1 MLGTPSKHVILA
13 QPHHATLASTESV
26 PRPLDRWRQLL
37 MDFYLASQSLSDAWP
52 PLKTVQF
59 VQLALVQQKETARHI
74 GLKTIGGDID
84 AVYGH
89 KINTNFFDLFTDLQR
104 SSLYLLE
111 GRPGSGKTTLMI
123 YVTNQWAK
131 GKIMTSQSIKLVFL
145 VQLRRLGGRDDVY
158 LQDLLQVACSDFPT
172 EDMQQV
178 LKYISENRGEGVVFL
193 LDGFDE
199 YTPGKNPEN
208 FISRLIMKNI
218 FCRSIVVVSSRP
230 DATQPFRH
238 VTSKWIE
245 VVGFF
250 EEEVIQYI
258 KQSGEV
264 ERAQG
269 LIQHLEQHPN
279 LMNLCYLPLHCA
291 MLVFLYE
298 PEDAA
303 LPNTE
308 TEFYRDF
315 TLSILI
321 RNICKKSEST
331 NLSHKLKSFDCLP
344 HRERKIFDRICK
356 LAFEATVASQQIFEK
371 SELDKLCFDDSYP
384 ENTEG
389 SLGLVVT
396 DRYFVKY
403 GIDETYTFLHL
414 TFQEYLAAVHIA
426 GLSDSE
432 SEQINIV
439 STHCSQKHLYVTW
452 RFLFGMLDYSKES
465 TVNLFKLV
473 LGATH
478 DDHLLHIQC
487 TYESHHRSAC
497 ADVLRFH
504 ENNLQFNNRL
514 LSASDMTCI
523 TYVLKTAEYTT
534 NNLIFNHCDFSVNE
548 AVALLKGV
556 GDRQLSL
563 TML

>member
-1 MLGTPSKHVILA
+1 MLGTPSKRVRLA
-13 QPHHATLASTESV
+13 QPPHATLASTESV
-26 PRPLDRWRQLL
+26 PLPLDRCRQLL

-74 GLKTIGGDID
+74 GLKTIRGDID

-199 YTPGKNPEN
+199 YVPGKNPEN
-208 FISRLIMKNI
+208 FISRLITKKI

-238 VTSKWIE
+238 VTSKLIE

-250 EEEVIQYI
+250 EEEVIQYV
-258 KQSGEV
+258 KQSVEV

-321 RNICKKSEST
+321 RSTCKKSEST
-331 NLSHKLKSFDCLP
+331 NPTLNLESFDCLP
-344 HRERKIFDRICK
+344 DNERKIVDRICK
-356 LAFEATVASQQIFEK
+356 LAFEATLTSKQVFKK
-371 SELDKLCFDDSYP
+371 SELDNISP
-384 ENTEG
+384 GNVEG
-389 SLGLVVT
+389 SLGLLVF

-403 GIDETYTFLHL
+403 VLDETYTFLHL

-426 GLSDSE
+426 GLGDFE

-452 RFLFGMLDYSKES
+452 RFLFGMLDYSKEG

-473 LGATH
+473 LDATRG
-478 DDHLLHIQC
+478 DSLLHIQC
-487 TYESHHRSAC
+487 AYESQHRSAC
-497 ADVLRFH
+497 TDVLRFH
-504 ENNLQFNNRL
+504 EYNLKFNNT
-514 LSASDMTCI
+514 SAFELTCI
-523 TYVLKTAEYTT
+523 TYVLKTAEYTKIK
-534 NNLIFNHCDFSVNE
+534 LEFSSCDFCVDE

-556 GDRQLSL
+556 GDCQLSL